1 MTSAPPKR
9 KRDDDT
15 PPKAMTA
22 VPGDICGHCNK
33 RCTAKG
39 KSSEAIQCDVC
50 FVWVHAQCE
59 GLSKDQYKVF
69 AQLTATFPNIAY
81 CCKLHGCLTRFNQLT
96 ANDAN
101 VNESDSK
108 RTEEIAEKYS
118 LLNQSITDLS
128 SKIQH
133 LSLNN
138 AALENKLNNLIK
150 STQPQENSSN
160 WEDLNAL
167 TSTSVAVNV
176 ADEISERD
184 KRKCNLII
192 HGLPEEPLDSHHTD
206 ADTFLELCKVSF
218 DLDINITK
226 AVRLGQKLNEK
237 TRSLLVKVDNEE
249 SQKQILALA
258 PKLRFSKTWSKVYIQ
273 PDMSPK
279 EREAHKKLYEQLKR
293 RKNQGERN
301 LIIRHGKIVPY
312 VPRTY
317 RTRIITS
324 SIPAAA
330 PETNSRPAATA
341 MESDVSNVSKP
352 TSITEPV
359 VSEIRLDS

>member
-1 MTSAPPKR
+1 M
-9 KRDDDT
+9 
-15 PPKAMTA
+15 
-22 VPGDICGHCNK
+22 
-33 RCTAKG
+33 
-39 KSSEAIQCDVC
+39 
-50 FVWVHAQCE
+50 
-59 GLSKDQYKVF
+59 
-69 AQLTATFPNIAY
+69 
-81 CCKLHGCLTRFNQLT
+81 
-96 ANDAN
+96 
-101 VNESDSK
+101 
-108 RTEEIAEKYS
+108 
-118 LLNQSITDLS
+118 
-128 SKIQH
+128 
-133 LSLNN
+133 NN

-206 ADTFLELCKVSF
+206 ADTFLELCKISF

>member
-1 MTSAPPKR
+1 MTTAPPKR
-9 KRDDDT
+9 KRDDDS

-22 VPGDICGHCNK
+22 VPSDICGHCNK
-33 RCTAKG
+33 TCTAKG
-39 KSSEAIQCDVC
+39 KSNEAIQCDVC

-96 ANDAN
+96 ANDTN
-101 VNESDSK
+101 VNKSDSK

-118 LLNQSITDLS
+118 LLNQPITNLS

-138 AALENKLNNLIK
+138 TALENKLNNLIK
-150 STQPQENSSN
+150 STHPQENSSN

-192 HGLPEEPLDSHHTD
+192 HGLPEEPLDNHH
-206 ADTFLELCKVSF
+206 
-218 DLDINITK
+218 
-226 AVRLGQKLNEK
+226 
-237 TRSLLVKVDNEE
+237 
-249 SQKQILALA
+249 
-258 PKLRFSKTWSKVYIQ
+258 
-273 PDMSPK
+273 
-279 EREAHKKLYEQLKR
+279 
-293 RKNQGERN
+293 
-301 LIIRHGKIVPY
+301 
-312 VPRTY
+312 
-317 RTRIITS
+317 
-324 SIPAAA
+324 
-330 PETNSRPAATA
+330 TNSR
-341 MESDVSNVSKP
+341 SIVFFSLVNVTGSGN
-352 TSITEPV
+352 IYCMYAGE
-359 VSEIRLDS
+359 LD